1 MSDAKANSGK
11 RCDSN
16 SGMSICDN
24 NGSDASAAEGA
35 AAHGASASASPN
47 TAASSGYT
55 SLNNHPH
62 GEFEL
67 DLGLGLRGPM
77 KHHNA
82 HLFQK

>member
-11 RCDSN
+11 RCDS

-35 AAHGASASASPN
+35 AAANGAASASPSSAASPT

-62 GEFEL
+62 GEL
-67 DLGLGLRGPM
+67 DV
-77 KHHNA
+77 H
-82 HLFQK
+82 

>member
-1 MSDAKANSGK
+1 MADADAAKLANPGK
-11 RCDSN
+11 RCDI

-35 AAHGASASASPN
+35 AVAAATTGASTSPSSAASPN

-67 DLGLGLRGPM
+67 YLD
-77 KHHNA
+77 
-82 HLFQK
+82 